1 MHNGFN
7 FIYLLK
13 ILKMKK
19 FLYYLLGI
27 VLLVGVLYFLAIYYL
42 TYSEGY
48 RAGQLVKISHKG
60 VVFKTWEG
68 EVSQGVSEA
77 QIFHFSIEDN
87 QKEVIKA
94 LQDLQGKQV
103 RLTYKER
110 FKTFPWL
117 GDTKYYVTKVEET
130 N

>member
-1 MHNGFN
+1 MK
-7 FIYLLK
+7 K
-13 ILKMKK
+13 IL
-19 FLYYLLGI
+19 FYLLGI
-27 VLLVGVLYFLAIYYL
+27 LLLVGVLYFLAIYYI

-48 RAGQLVKISHKG
+48 RAGQLVKITHKG
-60 VVFKTWEG
+60 VIFKTWEG

-77 QIFHFSIEDN
+77 QIFHFSVEDN

-130 N
+130 K

>member
-1 MHNGFN
+1 
-7 FIYLLK
+7 
-13 ILKMKK
+13 MKK
-19 FLYYLLGI
+19 MLYYLLGI
-27 VLLVGVLYFLAIYYL
+27 LFLVGVLYFLAIYYI

-60 VVFKTWEG
+60 VIFKTWEG

-77 QIFHFSIEDN
+77 QIFHFSVEDN

-130 N
+130 K

>member
-1 MHNGFN
+1 
-7 FIYLLK
+7 
-13 ILKMKK
+13 MKK

-27 VLLVGVLYFLAIYYL
+27 LFLVGVLYFLAIYYI

-77 QIFHFSIEDN
+77 QIFHFSVEDN
-87 QKEVIKA
+87 EKEVIKA

-130 N
+130 K

>member
-1 MHNGFN
+1 
-7 FIYLLK
+7 
-13 ILKMKK
+13 MKK

-27 VLLVGVLYFLAIYYL
+27 LLLVGVLYFLAIYYL

-60 VVFKTWEG
+60 VIFKTWEG

-77 QIFHFSIEDN
+77 QIFHFSVEDN

-130 N
+130 E

>member
-1 MHNGFN
+1 MLNRGRPAYSRSGRRATH
-7 FIYLLK
+7 
-13 ILKMKK
+13 
-19 FLYYLLGI
+19 
-27 VLLVGVLYFLAIYYL
+27 VGYDAHAEEHFPGYFLAIYYL

-77 QIFHFSIEDN
+77 QIFHFSVEDN

-130 N
+130 K

>member
-1 MHNGFN
+1 
-7 FIYLLK
+7 
-13 ILKMKK
+13 MKK
-19 FLYYLLGI
+19 MLYYLLGI
-27 VLLVGVLYFLAIYYL
+27 LFLVGVLYFLAIYYI

-77 QIFHFSIEDN
+77 QIFKFSVEN
-87 QKEVIKA
+87 KNKEVIKA
-94 LQDLQGKQV
+94 LQDLQGNNV

-110 FKTFPWL
+110 FRTFFWL
-117 GDTKYYVTKVEET
+117 GDTKYFVTEVVKTE
-130 N
+130 

>member
-1 MHNGFN
+1 M
-7 FIYLLK
+7 
-13 ILKMKK
+13 
-19 FLYYLLGI
+19 LYYLLGI
-27 VLLVGVLYFLAIYYL
+27 LFLVGVLYFLAIYYI

-60 VVFKTWEG
+60 VIFKTWEG

-77 QIFHFSIEDN
+77 QIFHFSVEDN

-130 N
+130 K

>member
-1 MHNGFN
+1 
-7 FIYLLK
+7 
-13 ILKMKK
+13 
-19 FLYYLLGI
+19 
-27 VLLVGVLYFLAIYYL
+27 LVGVLYFLAIYYI

-77 QIFHFSIEDN
+77 QIFHFSVEDN
-87 QKEVIKA
+87 EKEVIKA

-130 N
+130 K